1 MNKAFRHTVER
12 WHSNTPKFFK
22 NIIYIAIIISTSAIG
37 IQTTLLST
45 NSIIPAWWQ
54 EAYPYLI
61 GLGVGASA
69 VAKLT
74 REYKECNDD
83 DNVN

>member
-1 MNKAFRHTVER
+1 M
-12 WHSNTPKFFK
+12 
-22 NIIYIAIIISTSAIG
+22 YIAIIISTSAIA
-37 IQTTLLST
+37 IQTTLLTT
-45 NSIIPAWWQ
+45 NSIIPHWWE

-74 REYKECNDD
+74 KEHGS
-83 DNVN
+83 DNTEQ

>member
-1 MNKAFRHTVER
+1 MKQVIER
-12 WHSNTPKFFK
+12 WYAHTPKFFK

-37 IQTTLLST
+37 IQTTLIST
-45 NSIIPAWWQ
+45 GSSIPEWWEQ
-54 EAYPYLI
+54 VYPYLI
-61 GLGVGASA
+61 GIGAGMSA

-74 REYKECNDD
+74 REYDG